1 MKFSAGLRGRSSLSE
16 RARTGLSGNLRLVC
30 ASHPERGTFLA
41 EQSFSAPI
49 HLSKSYW
56 DGETLLINIV
66 NQTAGIFGGDEITT
80 QVEVGPGARVFLSS
94 PSAARFH
101 PSHGRE
107 ARLRQTFLIR
117 AGGSLDVFPEIS
129 IPQRD
134 SRSCQQTT
142 IQVDTGGELVYLET
156 LAPGRVASGE
166 SFAFARYAWSTD
178 VHVAGRLV
186 HRERANL
193 APHDTSMTALRALFP
208 VSYYAGILVISPRSA
223 EWGADFP
230 QEIAK
235 LAADFPARTAASKL
249 SAGGWSIR
257 VLAADSLTLRQCIS
271 KVRADIYA
279 RLGRRIPDPRRNGS

>member
-1 MKFSAGLRGRSSLSE
+1 LSE
-16 RARTGLSGNLRLVC
+16 PARIGLSGNLRLVC

-56 DGETLLINIV
+56 DGETLLVNVV

-80 QVEVGPGARVFLSS
+80 HVEVGAGARVLLSS

-107 ARLRQTFLIR
+107 ARLRQTFAIR

-134 SRSCQQTT
+134 SRSFQQTT
-142 IQVDTGGELVYLET
+142 IRVDHGGELLYLET
-156 LAPGRVASGE
+156 LAPGRVASVE

-178 VHVAGRLV
+178 VHLAGRLV

-193 APHDTSMTALRALFP
+193 APHDASTAALRTIFP
-208 VSYYAGILVISPRSA
+208 ASYYAGILVISPSSPD
-223 EWGADFP
+223 WSSDFP
-230 QEIAK
+230 HAIAK
-235 LAADFPARTAASKL
+235 VFDHLPAKVAASKL
-249 SAGGWSIR
+249 NGGGWSIR
-257 VLAADSLTLRQCIS
+257 VLTADSVTLRKCIS
-271 KVRADIYA
+271 KLREAIYG
-279 RLGRRIPDPRRNGS
+279 RLGRRMPDARRTIYDHASDENHNR